1 MRLDNAAIAALNL
14 LPSAQDTHKASS
26 LYGRLN
32 SCKVIAPLVSSL
44 SNRLIVIQTAM
55 GARKLMAW
63 IRQPLTDAA
72 LIESRLDVVEALVS
86 DTQLRGNVP
95 LSLKV

>member
-32 SCKVIAPLVSSL
+32 SCKVRKRFAFFLFSSL
-44 SNRLIVIQTAM
+44 LDRLRW
-55 GARKLMAW
+55 G
-63 IRQPLTDAA
+63 
-72 LIESRLDVVEALVS
+72 
-86 DTQLRGNVP
+86 RG
-95 LSLKV
+95 S

>member
-1 MRLDNAAIAALNL
+1 
-14 LPSAQDTHKASS
+14 
-26 LYGRLN
+26 
-32 SCKVIAPLVSSL
+32 
-44 SNRLIVIQTAM
+44 M

-86 DTQLRGNVP
+86 DNQLRVNVP